1 MSDWK
6 KVVPSNTP
14 TWDRENTIE
23 GEYIKLQQEVGPNE
37 SNLMTIRLKD
47 GTEVGVWGSTTLDTK
62 FVDIP
67 LHSQI
72 KIEPLGKVHSE
83 KTGRDYLD
91 FDVFYKEPEFKQA
104 GVSTSTPSQSG
115 YDKAK
120 AQHDRLKHDDI
131 DEDTPPDGP
140 PLTDENDLGDSMKDD
155 FLE

>member
-14 TWDRENTIE
+14 TWDREDPIE
-23 GEYIKLQQEVGPNE
+23 GEYVKFQSEVGPNE
-37 SNLMTIRLKD
+37 SFLYTLKTKD
-47 GTEVGVWGSTTLDTK
+47 GEIGVWGSTTLDTK
-62 FVDIP
+62 FAEIQTGSTV
-67 LHSQI
+67 
-72 KIEPLGKVHSE
+72 KIEPLGKDHSE

-104 GVSTSTPSQSG
+104 GVNTPTPSQSG

-120 AQHDRLKHDDI
+120 AQAAKLKTDPSEDYDDM
-131 DEDTPPDGP
+131 EEKG
-140 PLTDENDLGDSMKDD
+140 DLGDSMPSD